1 MEMRI
6 IIDPDACV
14 GYGEC
19 VATDADAVELD
30 DHGCARAI
38 TATVAA
44 DRAERL
50 CAACPV
56 GAITFRAA
64 AAARSRGTIRRP
76 AAG

>member
-1 MEMRI
+1 MDTQI

-19 VATDADAVELD
+19 VAEDAAAVEID
-30 DHGCARAI
+30 AQGCAR
-38 TATVAA
+38 VLVPLMSR

-56 GAITFRAA
+56 GAISVRAA
-64 AAARSRGTIRRP
+64 A
-76 AAG
+76 

>member
-1 MEMRI
+1 MDTQL

-19 VATDADAVELD
+19 VAEDAAAVELD
-30 DHGCARAI
+30 ESGCARAL
-38 TATVAA
+38 VQLLPR

-56 GAITFRAA
+56 GAITLK
-64 AAARSRGTIRRP
+64 P
-76 AAG
+76 AA